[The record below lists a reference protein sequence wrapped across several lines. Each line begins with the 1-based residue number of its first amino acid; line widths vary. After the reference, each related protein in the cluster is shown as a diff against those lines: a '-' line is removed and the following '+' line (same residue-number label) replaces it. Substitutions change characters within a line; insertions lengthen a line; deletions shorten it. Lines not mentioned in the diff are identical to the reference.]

1 MKRLVILLPV
11 LLAFQVGVQPALAWT
26 WPVDGPVLRPFSL
39 GDDPYA
45 GGQHRGIDVAGP
57 LGAPVRAPAGGTVSF
72 AGTVPGGGR
81 TVTIQTTDGYSVTLL
96 HLGAVE
102 AVRSQAVGEGERIGT
117 VGWSG
122 ELEHDQPYVHLG
134 VRVTADSNG
143 YVDPLTL
150 LPERTQPA
158 PEPAPQPAPEPEPAP
173 THAGERLGKPKTAR
187 PNAAR
192 PAAKPIPSPSARLDE
207 PSVAVPKLRPA
218 PVHRAARTTVSQPNP
233 PALPVRTALRSF
245 ERWPHLAARVRE
257 PEDGRSGWFS
267 GWPAWL
273 MVVAAAATTAGLT
286 GRALARRRQFLDAG
300 SAHRPAAV
308 HLEIGSPAAEHAGGL
323 RLREEDRLVLD
334 GDFERVLL
342 AEAEP
347 LPDLDRDDDTPKL
360 VEAPNDARRRA
371 SRRSG
376 CRSRRLSRPHRP
388 RAWPFSAEAH
398 A

>member
-158 PEPAPQPAPEPEPAP
+158 PEPPPQPAPEPEPAP

-192 PAAKPIPSPSARLDE
+192 PAAKPVSPSARLDE
-207 PSVAVPKLRPA
+207 PSVAVPKVRPA
-218 PVHRAARTTVSQPNP
+218 PVHRAARTT
-233 PALPVRTALRSF
+233 
-245 ERWPHLAARVRE
+245 
-257 PEDGRSGWFS
+257 
-267 GWPAWL
+267 
-273 MVVAAAATTAGLT
+273 
-286 GRALARRRQFLDAG
+286 
-300 SAHRPAAV
+300 
-308 HLEIGSPAAEHAGGL
+308 
-323 RLREEDRLVLD
+323 
-334 GDFERVLL
+334 
-342 AEAEP
+342 
-347 LPDLDRDDDTPKL
+347 
-360 VEAPNDARRRA
+360 
-371 SRRSG
+371 
-376 CRSRRLSRPHRP
+376 
-388 RAWPFSAEAH
+388 
-398 A
+398 